1 MVASPKSGQDNDGGA
16 LERSSL
22 ERHAQTVLQVLV
34 TAALIWVG
42 SSMVGL
48 REDVVALKILV
59 SQATAENVSLKAEI
73 RELRSQVLN
82 AASAAASAASAAAM
96 AATRK

>member
-1 MVASPKSGQDNDGGA
+1 MSPSPKLDQDDDGGA
-16 LERSSL
+16 RSRSSL

-42 SSMVGL
+42 TSMVGL

-59 SQATAENVSLKAEI
+59 AQATQENVSLKAEI
-73 RELRSQVLN
+73 RELRSQVLA

>member
-1 MVASPKSGQDNDGGA
+1 MTATPRKSEQDEGA
-16 LERSSL
+16 RRSNL

-34 TAALIWVG
+34 TAAVIWVG

-59 SQATAENVSLKAEI
+59 AQATAENVSLKAEI